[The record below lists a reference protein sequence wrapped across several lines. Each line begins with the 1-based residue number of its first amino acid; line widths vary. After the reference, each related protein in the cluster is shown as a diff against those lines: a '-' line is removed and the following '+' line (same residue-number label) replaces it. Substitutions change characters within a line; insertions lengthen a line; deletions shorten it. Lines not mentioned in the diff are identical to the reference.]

1 MIRSFRR
8 SAVYMNKLRDITNTQ
23 ANLAM
28 LIRAEKYKED
38 IETRRSKDIE
48 RVYTLIERSARGGA
62 VRIFDWEWSTP
73 KVERDLL
80 FRDDEIKNYLQNNGF
95 SYSYNCIEWYAAAET
110 TPQLA

>member
-1 MIRSFRR
+1 
-8 SAVYMNKLRDITNTQ
+8 MNKLRDITNTQ

-28 LIRAEKYKED
+28 LVRAEKYKED
-38 IETRRSKDIE
+38 IETRRAKDLE

-80 FRDDEIKNYLQNNGF
+80 FRDDEIKNYLQSNGF
-95 SYSYNCIEWYAAAET
+95 SYSYNCIEWYAATET

>member
-1 MIRSFRR
+1 
-8 SAVYMNKLRDITNTQ
+8 MNKLRDV
-23 ANLAM
+23 ANMQSILNRRV
-28 LIRAEKYKED
+28 LYDEVQRD
-38 IETRRSKDIE
+38 IETRRSEDLE

-95 SYSYNCIEWYAAAET
+95 SYDYNCIEWWAAKEKV
-110 TPQLA
+110 PELA

>member
-8 SAVYMNKLRDITNTQ
+8 SAVYMNKLRDVASMQSILDMRVRDDELQKTFE
-23 ANLAM
+23 M
-28 LIRAEKYKED
+28 
-38 IETRRSKDIE
+38 RRSEDLE

-80 FRDDEIKNYLQNNGF
+80 FRDDEIKNYLQSNGF
-95 SYSYNCIEWYAAAET
+95 SYSYNCIEWYAAKEKVHE
-110 TPQLA
+110 LA